1 MNGPVTLDASVFLNA
16 YLSSEQGHDDSRR
29 LMDLLQARGT
39 PMICPSLLLPEV
51 SATLSR
57 GTRDPNLALEFT
69 ETLLKLP
76 HLVIVSLDEQLGR
89 ESSRI
94 AAEVY
99 LRGSDAV
106 YVATALRYATTLITL
121 DQEMHDRPAALLTT
135 HYPPEALSAS
145 PQL

>member
-16 YLSSEQGHDDSRR
+16 YLVNEKGHADSRR
-29 LMDLLQARGT
+29 LMDHLRESGT
-39 PMICPSLLLPEV
+39 PIICPSLLLPEV

-76 HLVIVSLDEQLGR
+76 HLVIVSLDEQLAR
-89 ESSRI
+89 EASRI
-94 AAEVY
+94 AAEAF

-106 YVATALRYATTLITL
+106 YVATALRYAATLITL
-121 DQEMHDRPAALLTT
+121 DQEMHDRPANLLMT
-135 HYPPEALSAS
+135 HYPAEALAVR
-145 PQL
+145 LG